1 MSTERIDVL
10 ALESSLRDEA
20 KRGHGAAKGSIRIGD
35 HLVTCKVSQGSGRRG
50 PNCFTA
56 TYFLD
61 GKRISYAALAR
72 VGGAA

>member
-1 MSTERIDVL
+1 MATQVL
-10 ALESSLRDEA
+10 ALEHNLREEA
-20 KRGHGAAKGSIRIGD
+20 KRGHGSAEGSIRIGE

-61 GKRISYAALAR
+61 GKRVGYAAVAS
-72 VGGAA
+72 VGGAS